1 MSVGIRTKAIV
12 SVAEMAR
19 MCGLSRARF
28 YQLTKEG
35 VFPTPVY
42 RIDNRRP
49 LYTEEMQEVCL
60 EVRRRNC
67 GVNGRPVMFYAR
79 QAGTPV
85 TKSKKP
91 ARVKQIKHVEL
102 IDALESLGLEKV
114 KGSEVDA
121 ALTECF
127 PNGHAGVDEGTL
139 LRSIFLHLKR
149 QD

>member
-1 MSVGIRTKAIV
+1 MSVEIRTKAFAT
-12 SVAEMAR
+12 VAEMAR

-60 EVRRRNC
+60 DVRRRNC
-67 GVNGRPVMFYAR
+67 GINGKPVMFYSR
-79 QAGTPV
+79 RVGTPV
-85 TKSKKP
+85 TKSKKRSP
-91 ARVKQIKHVEL
+91 AKQNKHVEL
-102 IDALESLGLEKV
+102 IDGLQALGLANV
-114 KGSEVDA
+114 KGSDVEA
-121 ALTECF
+121 ALNQCF
-127 PNGHAGVDEGTL
+127 PNGHDGVDEGTV
-139 LRSIFLHLKR
+139 LRATFLHLKR